1 MIRKVVLEGCLGDW
15 SKKSYVR
22 NLAEK
27 AGTGKIEFYAVDTRD
42 IEDENGTLYV
52 TPVKFVNKKRDWNT
66 YDSIDTV
73 DCVFIAAPHELHCK
87 IAAHWLEN
95 RKLNKNG
102 KIFIEKPL
110 DSSVENIKELE
121 KCEESEKRIIAI
133 DHYIPKIVPLQ
144 NELEKRK
151 GKYGKIKKV
160 KFNILE
166 SDPIL
171 ESRKKTLDE
180 GLILDIFPHILAV
193 FTKVMNAYNTFELD
207 AHTVDILEVETG
219 RYEDAPIRGETFAKI
234 IIRADNISLESYLGK
249 AVDTHD
255 NKVMEIVFERAFLTA
270 DFVQGNF
277 FITTEDDSVDGN
289 LQKSHISMLL
299 DCIIDE
305 GLDEDNISKL
315 FLSFKEG
322 VEIVKIVSKIRDR
335 AGESTEYEKNSSLND
350 ILMKI
355 KEFKGNRKITKASR
369 RDTDNNWR
377 I

>member
-1 MIRKVVLEGCLGDW
+1 MNWKVVLEGCLGDW
-15 SKKSYVR
+15 SKKSYVK

-27 AGTGKIEFYAVDTRD
+27 AGTGKIELYAVDTRD
-42 IEDENGTLYV
+42 VEDEDGRLYV

-66 YDSIDTV
+66 YDSIDHV
-73 DCVFIAAPHELHCK
+73 DYVFIAAPHEFHCK
-87 IAAHWLEN
+87 IATHWLKN
-95 RKLNKNG
+95 GKLNRNG

-121 KCEESEKRIIAI
+121 KCEAEKKIIAI

-144 NELEKRK
+144 KELEKRR
-151 GKYGKIKKV
+151 GKYGKIEKV

-193 FTKVMNAYNTFELD
+193 FTKVMKAYNTFELD
-207 AHTVDILEVETG
+207 ADTVDILEVETG
-219 RYEDAPIRGETFAKI
+219 RYEDAPIRGETFAEI
-234 IIRADNISLESYLGK
+234 IIRADSISLESYLGK

-255 NKVMEIVFERAFLTA
+255 SKVMEITFERGLLTA
-270 DFVQGNF
+270 DFVQGKF
-277 FITTEDDSVDGN
+277 FITTENDSVDGN

-305 GLDEDNISKL
+305 GFDEDDISKL

-322 VEIVKIVSKIRDR
+322 FEIVKIVSKIRLK
-335 AGESTEYEKNSSLND
+335 AGESTEYVRNSSLNN
-350 ILMKI
+350 ILAEVE
-355 KEFKGNRKITKASR
+355 EFKGNRTFMKASR
-369 RDTDNNWR
+369 GNTDDT
-377 I
+377 

>member
-1 MIRKVVLEGCLGDW
+1 MIKKVVLEGCLGDW
-15 SKKSYVR
+15 SKKSYVK

-42 IEDENGTLYV
+42 IDEDDTLYEH
-52 TPVKFVNKKRDWNT
+52 PVKFINKKRDWNT
-66 YDSIDTV
+66 YESIDHV
-73 DCVFIAAPHELHCK
+73 DYVFIAAPHEFHCK
-87 IAAHWLEN
+87 IAAHWLKN
-95 RKLNKNG
+95 GKLNRNG

-121 KCEESEKRIIAI
+121 KFEGVEKKIIAI

-144 NELEKRK
+144 KELGKRK

-166 SDPIL
+166 SDSIL

-193 FTKVMNAYNTFELD
+193 FTKVMKAYNTFELD
-207 AHTVDILEVETG
+207 ADTVDILEVKTG
-219 RYEDAPIRGETFAKI
+219 KYEDAPIRGETFAEI
-234 IIRADNISLESYLGK
+234 IVRADSISLEGYLGK
-249 AVDTHD
+249 AVNTQDH
-255 NKVMEIVFERAFLTA
+255 KVMEITFERGFLTA

-277 FITTEDDSVDGN
+277 SITTENGNVDGS

-299 DCIIDE
+299 DCIIDR
-305 GLDEDNISKL
+305 GFDEDDISKL

-322 VEIVKIVSKIRDR
+322 FEIVKIVSKIRLK
-335 AGESTEYEKNSSLND
+335 AGESTEYVRNSSLND
-350 ILMKI
+350 ILVKVE
-355 KEFKGNRKITKASR
+355 EFKGNKKTTKTLRGNTDVDWKI
-369 RDTDNNWR
+369 
-377 I
+377 